1 MQQSRWFV
9 RGNEI
14 MEVIIFGG
22 SGFLG
27 SWVVAKLI
35 KSGYKV
41 IIFDLNIDKSL
52 LTKFLG
58 KEISK
63 IKFISG
69 DITDYEQ
76 VLSSMNNIKYV
87 INLAGLMTPDCS
99 KNPVLGAQVNI
110 IGSINVFE
118 AVKKKGISFLIYA
131 SSAGIFGQDDKYYP
145 MPETHYGAYKL
156 AVEGVARAYFNENKI
171 SSLGIRPFV
180 IYGPGREIGGTA
192 GVTLACKAA
201 KQGYP
206 YNINFS
212 GSAGFV
218 YVADVANLVQ
228 MSMEKSPLGA
238 NVININGIT
247 ASVETFAAIIKKNI
261 PLANLT
267 IKGEGL
273 AVVDEILGKHPSE
286 FFEKFQYTSL
296 NDGIQ
301 STINFY

>member
-1 MQQSRWFV
+1 
-9 RGNEI
+9 

-27 SWVVAKLI
+27 SWVATKLI

-41 IIFDLNIDKSL
+41 TIFDLNIDKSL
-52 LTKFLG
+52 LTKLLA
-58 KEISK
+58 KEISQ

-76 VLSSMNNIKYV
+76 VLSSINNMKYV

-99 KNPVLGAQVNI
+99 KNPALGAQVNI

-131 SSAGIFGQDDKYYP
+131 SSAGVFGQNNKYDP
-145 MPETHYGAYKL
+145 LPETHYGSYKL
-156 AVEGVARAYFNENKI
+156 AVEGIARAYFNEANI
-171 SSLGIRPFV
+171 SSLGIRPYV
-180 IYGPGREIGGTA
+180 IYGPGREVGGTA
-192 GVTLACKAA
+192 SLTLACKAA

-206 YNINFS
+206 HNISFS

-218 YVADVANLVQ
+218 YIADVANLVQ
-228 MSMEKSPLGA
+228 MSMEKVPFGA
-238 NVININGIT
+238 DVLNINGIT
-247 ASVETFAAIIKKNI
+247 TSVKSFVAIIKKNI

-267 IKGEGL
+267 IKGDEL
-273 AVVDEILGKHPSE
+273 TIVDEILGKHPSE
-286 FFEKFQYTSL
+286 LFKKFQYTSL
-296 NDGIQ
+296 NVGIK